1 MIPQQYT
8 KEISKMQVDIGIRF
22 PKTKIVRIM
31 RREYNHPMGKRWLRA
46 DMVVGILAGVMN
58 GKAGGEQGIIFQGP
72 GQQEAVWLILPEK

>member
-1 MIPQQYT
+1 
-8 KEISKMQVDIGIRF
+8 
-22 PKTKIVRIM
+22 M